1 MLSFRDELTNGGQL
15 YLRHNKHIFLM
26 KLMSKYSTTM
36 LSLGFLLA
44 VTACEQKSDVRPTTL
59 SSGARSSALNP
70 TIFIKGIVLSANEVI
85 GGEKVTAT
93 VILNQPAPAGGLTV
107 TVTKNS
113 TNSPLLDLPRSL
125 VVSQGDTAARIIIQ
139 TLPVIGNT
147 IDILF
152 GRPAPFVS
160 NLRTIVILPR
170 PASDPRPPLQVLE
183 AENARLTRAVVVD
196 AKSNQASFSGG
207 AFVRYTRPSG
217 GIIRFNVTPGQVGE
231 NILIFDY
238 SPLTTSDPAFQLV
251 LDVNGTSYPVTFPPL
266 SKITTTSDGI
276 NTTGNISLRVPLKAG
291 PNVVRLL
298 TTGQG
303 GPNIDKL
310 TVAAP

>member
-1 MLSFRDELTNGGQL
+1 MQP
-15 YLRHNKHIFLM
+15 NKHILLM
-26 KLMSKYSTTM
+26 KLTSKYSTTT
-36 LSLGFLLA
+36 LSLGFVLA
-44 VTACEQKSDVRPTTL
+44 VTACEQKSEVRPTASL
-59 SSGARSSALNP
+59 SGARSSAVNP
-70 TIFIKGIVLSANEVI
+70 PVYVKGIALSTNQVI
-85 GGEKVTAT
+85 GGEKFTAT
-93 VILNQPAPAGGLTV
+93 VILNQPAPAGGLAV

-125 VVSQGDTAARIIIQ
+125 VVPQGDTAVSLVIQ

-147 IDILF
+147 VDILF
-152 GRPAPFVS
+152 GRPAPFFS
-160 NLRTIVILPR
+160 NLTPITILPR

-207 AFVRYTRPSG
+207 AYVMYTRPSG
-217 GIIRFNVTPGQVGE
+217 GIIRFDVTPGQVGE
-231 NILIFDY
+231 TILIFDY
-238 SPLTTSDPAFQLV
+238 SPLTTSDPAFKLA

-266 SKITTTSDGI
+266 SKIITTSDGI
-276 NTTGNISLRVPLKAG
+276 STTGNVSLRVPLKAG